1 MKTFEELIKNESY
14 KLQGRNLRFDE
25 YENNK
30 IDWLRD
36 DDNNG
41 YISEK
46 TKITYYRLLDVHV
59 HSLEVANNKDL
70 RKFTSVE
77 IENLIKESD
86 FKEVKRIDKIPS
98 PATLYIASK

>member
-77 IENLIKESD
+77 IENLIKGAITNSSTT
-86 FKEVKRIDKIPS
+86 KRGIFAAINNYMIYS
-98 PATLYIASK
+98 